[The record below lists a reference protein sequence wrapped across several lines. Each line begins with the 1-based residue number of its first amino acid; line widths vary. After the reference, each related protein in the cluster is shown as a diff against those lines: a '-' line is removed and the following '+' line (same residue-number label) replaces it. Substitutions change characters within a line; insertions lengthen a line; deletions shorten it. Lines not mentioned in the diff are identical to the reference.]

1 MYFEPWML
9 KLLKK
14 EEYRQTRE
22 GRIYAM
28 VYHFF
33 QQSSEEFTE
42 EEFVKACEE
51 EKLNL
56 ESFSKDD
63 IYQVKVK
70 LKKLNRPG
78 KG

>member
-9 KLLKK
+9 ELLKK

-22 GRIYAM
+22 GRIYAL

-33 QQSSEEFTE
+33 QEGSHEFTG

-51 EKLNL
+51 ENIDPD
-56 ESFSKDD
+56 SFTKDD
-63 IYQVKVK
+63 VYQVKVK
-70 LKKLNRPG
+70 LKKLKQPV